1 MRKLLGMAALAICCG
16 QGIASG
22 VLPEERIVFQDDFA
36 SQSNWGKT
44 LAYQDRVKLE
54 FGSAYDGFSGLRVH
68 GATSR
73 CDTAWYVETKKLY
86 LPDGAKSFRMS
97 FRTDAERH
105 IVAEADHDNQFY
117 PKATWYGA
125 NGDVV
130 KVEGL
135 TFCVPAGY
143 SEAKF
148 IGPIPKD
155 AKSVIIRIGFDRPDV
170 CGDFSKGPAVGSSI
184 RIGKFVFAV
193 SGSDGP
199 VRTIYDYKRFPL
211 NVPKTTLRDDGMTL
225 VDGKPFFPIGIY
237 GLAKHERNGYN
248 WDNMFRE
255 LGEIGLNFGLSYAER
270 HSSELMKAAERNG
283 FKLFVHAK
291 MPDYQFWRDARHP
304 AVLAWYI
311 GDDTSTHISPEE
323 LLAYHTAIKL
333 ADPNRI
339 TSQADHE
346 WSYAPTAGRNTL
358 YVNAADNF
366 QPELY
371 PIRYNS
377 AKEMSNCVAEVVR
390 DMRGCFNDI
399 RRFGDGKPKSVWP
412 IVQYFRGW
420 GWKRFPSE
428 QELLAMS
435 FASLTEGA
443 HGIIWYTYANSYDSK
458 NKRWNQGPTASPEH
472 WAVFSRV
479 TKWISSLAPVLLER
493 TGAQPNKPEILSGPK
508 SDPFGQHPISFLLK
522 EHNSVRYLLSVNTT
536 LAKVKARFCIS
547 GDTAKVQREGR
558 VLPIRD
564 GAFDDEWD
572 PFDVHVYEIR

>member
-1 MRKLLGMAALAICCG
+1 MRKGLSLIALAMCCCRG
-16 QGIASG
+16 VVSG
-22 VLPEERIVFQDDFA
+22 ELPDEHIVFRDDFG
-36 SQSNWGKT
+36 SQENWGKI
-44 LAYQDRVKLE
+44 LAYKGLVKLE
-54 FGSAYDGFSGLRVH
+54 FGSVSDGFTGLCIH
-68 GATSR
+68 GATSH
-73 CDTAWYVETKKLY
+73 CDTAWYVETKKLA
-86 LPDGAKSFRMS
+86 LPDASKSFRIS
-97 FRTDAERH
+97 FRTDAMRH
-105 IVAEADHDNQFY
+105 IVAEADQDNQFY

-125 NGDVV
+125 DGDVV

-135 TFCVPAGY
+135 AFCVPAGF

-148 IGPIPKD
+148 TGPVPEN
-155 AKSVIIRIGFDRPDV
+155 AKSVSIRIGFDRPDM
-170 CGDFSKGPAVGSSI
+170 CHDFKKGPAAGASF

-193 SGSDGP
+193 SASEGP
-199 VRTIYDYKRFPL
+199 AQTIYDYRRLPL
-211 NVPKTTLRDDGMTL
+211 NVPKTTLRDDGITL

-237 GLAKHERNGYN
+237 GLAKQERNGYN

-270 HSSELMKAAERNG
+270 HSSELMRSAERNG

-291 MPDYQFWRDARHP
+291 MPDYQFWEDARHP

-323 LLAYHTAIKL
+323 LLGYHTAIKL

-346 WSYAPTAGRNTL
+346 WSYAPTIGRNTL

-371 PIRYNS
+371 PIRYNN

-399 RRFGDGKPKSVWP
+399 KRYGDGKPKSVWP

-472 WAVFSRV
+472 WAVFGKV
-479 TKWISSLAPVLLER
+479 TKWISSLAPVLVER
-493 TGAQPNKPEILSGPK
+493 TGVQPDLPEILEGPK
-508 SDPFGQHPISFLLK
+508 VDPFGQHPISFLLK
-522 EHNSVRYLLSVNTT
+522 EHNSVRYLLTVNTT
-536 LAKVKARFCIS
+536 LANVKARFRIS
-547 GDTAKVQREGR
+547 GSSAKVQKESRI
-558 VLPIRD
+558 LPVRNGILC
-564 GAFDDEWD
+564 DEWK